1 MCDSYPPTRETTD
14 ELTNSLQAL
23 RKCCPK
29 HRFGV
34 LLLAVPGAKFAHS
47 FSQPSAAN
55 FQSHLLL
62 SVSCLFQDLP
72 RSVLRHWPGNLPG
85 FCYSCP
91 KHTGQDTLKG
101 SMISHSWSILP
112 NFISHTPLFMADI
125 DNSSLNPFSLYLRI
139 QDAASE
145 SGLTLQPRE
154 YRDGATYSWLGVR

>member
-1 MCDSYPPTRETTD
+1 MCHSHPPTRETTD

-23 RKCCPK
+23 RKCSPI

-34 LLLAVPGAKFAHS
+34 LLLAVSGAKFEHS

-55 FQSHLLL
+55 SESHLLL

-101 SMISHSWSILP
+101 SIVISHSWSILP
-112 NFISHTPLFMADI
+112 NFISHTPLFMAEI
-125 DNSSLNPFSLYLRI
+125 DNSTLNPFSLYL
-139 QDAASE
+139 DAASE
-145 SGLTLQPRE
+145 SGLTQQPRE
-154 YRDGATYSWLGVR
+154 DREGAIYSWLGVR

>member
-1 MCDSYPPTRETTD
+1 MCGSHPPTRETTD

-23 RKCCPK
+23 RKCCPI

-34 LLLAVPGAKFAHS
+34 LLPAVPGATFEHS

-55 FQSHLLL
+55 SQPDLLL

-72 RSVLRHWPGNLPG
+72 RSVLRHWSGNLPG

-101 SMISHSWSILP
+101 SIVISHPWSILP

-125 DNSSLNPFSLYLRI
+125 DNSSLNPFILNPF
-139 QDAASE
+139 
-145 SGLTLQPRE
+145 TF
-154 YRDGATYSWLGVR
+154 